1 MAFTLE
7 DLAAHY
13 DQLPRSGGLD
23 SRCEMFVPGGLDDQT
38 ALDLACRCGK
48 GVYKISDYV
57 GPAGHVI
64 GIDWRE
70 PFIERAREGEASAV
84 EKNRLATSNMEF
96 VVAYPEQIDQIGIEE
111 GSVDFV
117 YVNSAL
123 NLFYDPAYV
132 IKLIG
137 RMLKPAGKLVC
148 QTVLATTPRDK
159 QVVAQ
164 ARAIGNAAQAAP
176 NRKDL
181 ARWLHDAGM
190 DMPTYET
197 LDAHPVQPCDAVAN
211 AGETAPVVDTA
222 EDARFTS
229 CIVNVEKLGGFDYQA
244 FLLKDMSDFR

>member
-1 MAFTLE
+1 MAFSLD
-7 DLAAHY
+7 DLATHY
-13 DQLPRSGGLD
+13 DQLPEAGGLD
-23 SRCEMFVPGGLDDQT
+23 SRCEMFVPGGLNDQIV
-38 ALDLACRCGK
+38 LDLACRRGL
-48 GVYKISDYV
+48 GVYKLSDHV

-64 GIDWRE
+64 GVDWRE
-70 PFIERAREGEASAV
+70 SFIERAREGEAHAT
-84 EKNRLATSNMEF
+84 EKNKLTTSNMEF
-96 VVAYPEQIDQIGIEE
+96 VAAYPELIDQIGIEE
-111 GSVDFV
+111 GTLDYV

-123 NLFYDPAYV
+123 NLFYDPAHV

-137 RMLKPAGKLVC
+137 RLLKPAGKLVC

-159 QVVAQ
+159 QVMTQ
-164 ARAIGNAAQAAP
+164 ARVAGNAVQAAP
-176 NRKDL
+176 NRKDF

-197 LDAHPVQPCDAVAN
+197 LDAYPIQPGDAA
-211 AGETAPVVDTA
+211 ASSDGRAPVIETD